1 MLWSCF
7 FMNVGISAG
16 FNNVFQIINCTLVIP
31 KRNHFIW
38 KKYIAQRMN
47 DENENKNVEF
57 QVLYVY
63 FNTHQRLF
71 LHVGHKCVF

>member
-1 MLWSCF
+1 
-7 FMNVGISAG
+7 MNVGISAG

-38 KKYIAQRMN
+38 KKYIAQRIN
-47 DENENKNVEF
+47 DENENKMENF
-57 QVLYVY
+57 KFYMLN